1 MLGDVFERYVG
12 EATCER
18 SLIAFHKLFDVV
30 AFREASGHDAE
41 VVITTICSAHYVR
54 GWRSEGL
61 WSFWFHE
68 AILIA
73 FICCAYARFF
83 QYGFAESTKFFSDV
97 LHPRPDHENN
107 DMKKPETAWRRFI
120 SLSRFFFVLHGG
132 LFHFL
137 YTCSRADV
145 IMVVSTK
152 PPIIM
157 RVCFFP
163 VRRIIYHVLCIHFLT
178 WCS

>member
-12 EATCER
+12 EATCGR
-18 SLIAFHKLFDVV
+18 SLVAFHKLFDVV
-30 AFREASGHDAE
+30 AFMRKSSLQRSAVHITSEDGDLKGCGRSGSTRPYSLCSF
-41 VVITTICSAHYVR
+41 VVLMRDLFTVVLPR
-54 GWRSEGL
+54 LRS
-61 WSFWFHE
+61 
-68 AILIA
+68 
-73 FICCAYARFF
+73 
-83 QYGFAESTKFFSDV
+83 FFSDI

-120 SLSRFFFVLHGG
+120 SFSRFFFFLHGG

-163 VRRIIYHVLCIHFLT
+163 VRSMISHVLCIHFLT